1 MVRQTEVLFEDRMKL
16 LTFTLPKYAE
26 FWHYD
31 TQSYDVE
38 AAQYYLFVRDALGQE
53 CKTPLVTWY

>member
-1 MVRQTEVLFEDRMKL
+1 MKL

-26 FWHYD
+26 FWHDD
-31 TQSYDVE
+31 TQSFGVE
-38 AAQYYLFVRDALGQE
+38 AAQYYLFVRDAVGQE